1 MKHATA
7 STSSLRVSCIVDGF
21 EIAFSVSWVAPGS
34 CAVCT
39 HRNEQMRHAECLGLQ
54 CRNDLRQRVVIGKY
68 TYSYSFEV
76 Q

>member
-39 HRNEQMRHAECLGLQ
+39 HRNEQMRHAECLGVWA
-54 CRNDLRQRVVIGKY
+54 CSVAT
-68 TYSYSFEV
+68 TYDNVWS
-76 Q
+76 